1 MLTHHAVL
9 LGVLPSPGELSL
21 LLFLGATETK
31 PSMPKTQRYPGSNVK
46 KLWSPAIINS
56 ISRLRF

>member
-1 MLTHHAVL
+1 MLTHHAAL
-9 LGVLPSPGELSL
+9 LGVPPSPEELSL